1 MIRTGEWAEA
11 APLPDKC
18 AAGVAKFKNRDSRLH
33 EAVPVYCDYRL
44 IENNRMI
51 CCNTCSRWYHG
62 SCIVVPPQVWNLGLQ
77 HCCWPSTLHAGHR
90 IHLQRFQEGLQYTDG
105 HE

>member
-1 MIRTGEWAEA
+1 MRRTGEWAEA

-44 IENNRMI
+44 IENNRMV
-51 CCNTCSRWYHG
+51 CCNTCSRGNHG
-62 SCIVVPPQVWNLGLQ
+62 SCIVVPPQVWNLGSLLWTC
-77 HCCWPSTLHAGHR
+77 HACTL
-90 IHLQRFQEGLQYTDG
+90 
-105 HE
+105 